1 VVVAGGRGVRLGGEA
16 KQFRSLGGYPVAC
29 WAARAL
35 LSVLSG
41 AVVVV
46 LPGEEMDAG
55 EDRLRAHLAEDSA
68 RLRFAAGG
76 ARRQDS
82 VRAGLDALADESP
95 AAVVVHDA
103 VRPFASPALVARV
116 GAEAQR
122 GRSIVPALPP
132 ADTLKRVDGDRI
144 VETLDRSLVVAV
156 QTPQGFPFALLR
168 AAHAAWPDTE
178 EATDDAA
185 ICERYGAPVAW
196 LPGEPAN
203 RKLTDPDDW
212 WWAERL
218 VESGRVTWE
227 GTRP

>member
-1 VVVAGGRGVRLGGEA
+1 MAGGRGERLGGET
-16 KQFRSLGGYPVAC
+16 KQFRSLGGHPVAC

-35 LSVLSG
+35 LSSLGGV
-41 AVVVV
+41 VVVV
-46 LPGEEMDAG
+46 LPGDEMDAG
-55 EDRLRAHLAEDSA
+55 PDRVRAHLEEDSA

-82 VRAGLDALADESP
+82 VRAGLDAIAGEAP
-95 AAVVVHDA
+95 GAVLVHDA
-103 VRPFASPALVARV
+103 VRPFASPALVRRI
-116 GAEAQR
+116 GAEAGR
-122 GRSIVPALPP
+122 GRSVVPALPA
-132 ADTLKRVDGDRI
+132 ADTLKRVDGDRV

-156 QTPQGFPFALLR
+156 QTPQGFPFELLS
-168 AAHAAWPDTE
+168 AAHAAWPEGE

-185 ICERYGAPVAW
+185 VCERFGAAIAW
-196 LPGEPAN
+196 VPGEPAN

-212 WWAERL
+212 WWAERI

>member
-1 VVVAGGRGVRLGGEA
+1 MVAGGRGARLGGEA
-16 KQFRSLGGYPVAC
+16 KQFRSLGGHPVAC

-35 LSVLSG
+35 LSSLSG
-41 AVVVV
+41 VVVVV
-46 LPGEEMDAG
+46 LPGEGFDAG
-55 EDRLRAHLAEDSA
+55 EERVRAHLREDPA

-82 VRAGLDALADESP
+82 VRAGLDALAGEPP

-103 VRPFASPALVARV
+103 VRPFASPALVERV

-122 GRSIVPALPP
+122 GRSVVPAIPT
-132 ADTLKRVDGDRI
+132 ADTLKRVDGERV

-156 QTPQGFPFALLR
+156 QTPQGFPFELLR
-168 AAHAAWPDTE
+168 AAHAAWPETE

-185 ICERYGAPVAW
+185 VCERFGAPIAW
-196 LPGEPAN
+196 VPGEAAN

-218 VESGRVTWE
+218 VESGRITWQ